1 MRALSSPSR
10 SARAG
15 ARAACEEAVGLFLR
29 GAGDPRAALDHA
41 LELDPDC
48 VPALLLR
55 VGIAV
60 AAKDRAALPVIDAAL
75 ARLARPAPRLDE
87 RERGHVDAA
96 YAWRA
101 GAPARAAALYADV
114 ARRWPHD
121 LLALRLA
128 QSCFFLLGD
137 AQALHDVA
145 AGAIR
150 HWHAGLPGY
159 DCALALHAFGLEE
172 GGDPARAE
180 RVGRRALEIEPRNA
194 VAVHAVA
201 HALYGAGDA
210 RAGAHWMLRHRP
222 IWANDAA
229 MASHNGWHLALFRL
243 AAGAPGDALALY
255 DALVAPAVGASAT
268 DAADAAALLW
278 RLELGGIDVGGRWSP
293 VATAFALQAL
303 PSRWALVDVH
313 AALAFAAAGRA
324 REMDRLQGA
333 LARGGAVAREVALPL
348 ARAIA
353 AHASGAYAESAAL
366 LAAHRRDA
374 RRLGGSPV
382 QREIVDLTLAT
393 ARSRAAGGAHGETRA
408 A

>member
-10 SARAG
+10 STRGG
-15 ARAACEEAVGLFLR
+15 ARAACEEALGLFLR
-29 GAGDPRAALDHA
+29 GADDPRPALDHA
-41 LELDPDC
+41 LDLDPDC

-55 VGIAV
+55 IGMAV
-60 AAKDRAALPVIDAAL
+60 AAKDRAALPVIDTAL
-75 ARLARPAPRLDE
+75 ARLAGLAPRLDA
-87 RERGHVDAA
+87 RERGQVAAA

-101 GAPARAAALYADV
+101 GAPARAAALYADLV
-114 ARRWPHD
+114 RRWPHD

-137 AQALHDVA
+137 AEALHDVA

-172 GGDPARAE
+172 AGDPARAE

-201 HALYGAGDA
+201 HALYSAGDA
-210 RAGAHWMLRHRP
+210 QAGAHWMLRHRP
-222 IWANDAA
+222 AWANDGA

-243 AAGAPGDALALY
+243 AAGAPDSALALY
-255 DALVAPAVGASAT
+255 DALVAPAAGASAA

-278 RLELGGIDVGGRWSP
+278 RLALQEVDVGDRWNP
-293 VATAFALQAL
+293 VADAFALRGLPAL
-303 PSRWALVDVH
+303 WALVDVH
-313 AALAFAAAGRA
+313 AAMAFAAAGRA
-324 REMDRLQGA
+324 REMDRLRDA
-333 LARGGAVAREVALPL
+333 LARGSTAAREVALPL
-348 ARAIA
+348 ARAIE

-366 LAAHRRDA
+366 LSAHRRDA

-382 QREIVDLTLAT
+382 QREIVDLTLAA
-393 ARSRAAGGAHGETRA
+393 ARARAGLGLA
-408 A
+408 AAA